1 LFVRSFSVK
10 EVSMRRIPAI
20 SVKPKVEK
28 SGFTL
33 IELLVVIA
41 IIAVLI
47 ALLLPAVQQ
56 AREAARR
63 TQCKNH
69 LKQIGLALHNFHDN
83 YLRFPP
89 GAARDQDPFGTAV
102 AGGAG
107 WGSSW
112 KVYILPYIDQ
122 APVYSKYSF
131 NGDSGYR
138 HSDNTTGNQSLV
150 GPIHNLKIPGYRCP
164 SSSLPEQYT
173 SSGNFQAIQ
182 QYTSYTGTSGSF
194 NDGSYA
200 GSAGTATANVVPFNQ
215 GGSPGNTNGGRLSA
229 GGLLSANSKANLRDC
244 TDGST
249 NTFLVHE
256 ESDHLRDANGQPVLG
271 WNNGPLTSQGPHGW
285 TMGVGSTALSNSQG
299 DRVFNCSTLAYAI
312 NQRGLNAG
320 SKGTSANT
328 GGNIPMSSQH
338 VGGAHALLADGSVRF
353 ISQNLNF
360 DTLMRLA
367 HASDGQVLGEF

>member
-1 LFVRSFSVK
+1 
-10 EVSMRRIPAI
+10 MRRIPAI
-20 SVKPKVEK
+20 PVKPKVER

-63 TQCKNH
+63 TQCKNNM
-69 LKQIGLALHNFHDN
+69 KQLGLALHNFHDT
-83 YLRFPP
+83 YSRFPP
-89 GAARDQDPFGTAV
+89 GGARDQSPFGT
-102 AGGAG
+102 GPGTSG

-122 APVYSKYSF
+122 AAVYSKYLF
-131 NGDSGYR
+131 AGNSGYQDPNNM
-138 HSDNTTGNQSLV
+138 STTVPL
-150 GPIHNLKIPGYRCP
+150 IHNLKIPGYRCP
-164 SSSLPEQYT
+164 SSSLPEQYA
-173 SSGNFQAIQ
+173 SSPNPAPINAIQ

-200 GSAGTATANVVPFNQ
+200 GSAGTATANVAPFNL
-215 GGSPGNTNGGRLSA
+215 GGSPGNTNSGRVSA
-229 GGLLSANSKANLRDC
+229 GGLLSANSQTNMRDC
-244 TDGST
+244 TDGTT

-256 ESDHLRDANGQPVLG
+256 ESDHLRDANGQPVVG
-271 WNNGPLTSQGPHGW
+271 WGSGPLTSQGPHGW

-299 DRVFNCSTLAYAI
+299 DRVFNCSTFAYAI
-312 NQRGLNAG
+312 NQRGLNAS